1 MPLYTY
7 KCVMCGKVTDR
18 LLKIAE
24 ADLPQYCFHGS
35 NSLTSPSHKMDKVI
49 TAARIVTD
57 YAGYSCPITGSW
69 IEGRAAHRENLAKHG
84 CRVFEPGEM
93 ENTRRMRENL
103 DKEMER
109 QVDATVDQFIAEL
122 PSAKRD
128 KLAAEMD
135 AGLDVQYTRQTVE
148 T

>member
-7 KCVMCGKVTDR
+7 KCPLCNRTKDV
-18 LLKIAE
+18 LLKL
-24 ADLPQYCFHGS
+24 ADSDQEQYCHHEDH
-35 NSLTSPSHKMDKVI
+35 NAIPVNMLKQI

-57 YAGYSCPITGSW
+57 YPGYECPITGSW

-103 DKEMER
+103 DKDMER

-148 T
+148 N

>member
-7 KCVMCGKVTDR
+7 RCPNCGKQTDMF
-18 LLKIAE
+18 LKMSESDA
-24 ADLPQYCFHGS
+24 PQLWKHDCI
-35 NSLTSPSHKMDKVI
+35 SPVPTYLEKVI
-49 TAARIVTD
+49 TAARVVTD
-57 YAGYSCPITGSW
+57 YPGYECPITGNW
-69 IEGRAAHRENLAKHG
+69 IEGRVAHRENLARHN
-84 CRVFEPGEM
+84 CRVFETGEM
-93 ENTRRMRENL
+93 ENTRRMQEKL
-103 DKEMER
+103 DKDMER

-128 KLAAEMD
+128 RLAAEMD